1 MLVVILTVKIII
13 LKQIMFLESN
23 YEQLNKLQNKL
34 SN

>member
-13 LKQIMFLESN
+13 LKQKMFLESN